1 MADEELRRAARELL
15 VRYGGDAFPT
25 LFVSAKG
32 STVRDDEGRE
42 ILDFTSGQMCAT
54 IGHNHPAIVAAIKES
69 ADSAVHMFSGMIPE
83 SVARLAKKL
92 ADWLPAR

>member
-1 MADEELRRAARELL
+1 MADAELRRAARDLL

-42 ILDFTSGQMCAT
+42 ILDFPPSAT
-54 IGHNHPAIVAAIKES
+54 IIPPSSPPSRTAPIAPCTCSPA
-69 ADSAVHMFSGMIPE
+69 
-83 SVARLAKKL
+83 
-92 ADWLPAR
+92 